1 MASSSSASSR
11 HQVTITLGRSGQ
23 VVKRRAISDTINDD
37 EVPFSGK
44 KRSLRERLGTNVAD
58 SDFYES
64 RHRNKR
70 QQTESNSSL
79 GDDGSDRHVG
89 KDDLRLKLMRKGLLQ
104 RSNGGAEQ
112 NGVDLR
118 EKLSRNHKN
127 LPRYDASGRAPESRA
142 RYDMRDNPVELRSR
156 YSSREGVLAS
166 RPSPVASRI
175 PSARSVDDLLKL
187 DSSRKPY
194 SSWTA
199 DGLRHRSPERLTSVR
214 GDASPPRA
222 FDQIRPMPSHRSA
235 GSLRPQSLITRD
247 APDTS
252 RTQTY
257 AGKSTISVDT
267 VPKANGI
274 TPSSAALPTAPV
286 MTEVPQTVTGLL
298 NSLGLE
304 KYLVLFQ
311 AEEVDMAALRQ
322 MGESD
327 LKDMGVPMVG
337 PEEEDSPCIRSSV
350 KTTAKMS
357 SMVWVLET

>member
-1 MASSSSASSR
+1 MDLLLQALFR
-11 HQVTITLGRSGQ
+11 

-142 RYDMRDNPVELRSR
+142 RYDMRDNPLELRSR

-350 KTTAKMS
+350 ETTAKMS